1 MGVVPLVLLL
11 GPANTP
17 VQGIGSVLN
26 FAFFALGP
34 IMLVPFVGSGAALGM
49 AGASIVLWIGYH
61 QAKWVSW
68 AAGVAIVGLTASV
81 TLWPVVQH
89 ETAKRQAT
97 KDRDVRSDAIIRA
110 DFKGVLSGHK
120 VTFPA
125 SPRLGVTD
133 NCAPGVQEGLFGCT
147 TSLINPVSIFT
158 KPDEI
163 LLHERSDPIVFRT
176 ISVSAI
182 EKDCRAGNDY
192 CLTQDKVDR
201 WCNEVRTDQ
210 ANSIWCLDKP
220 AMQFWFKT
228 DATPGP
234 SDREEPELAARFAD
248 SALGPGR
255 VTCFYS
261 PNPKE
266 TDRQGAS
273 CRLAFIMADGVSA
286 VIGARREQITSGDP
300 VLIETIEVIP
310 GYWANL
316 TESR

>member
-1 MGVVPLVLLL
+1 MVLLL
-11 GPANTP
+11 GPANAP
-17 VQGIGSVLN
+17 VQGIGSALN

-34 IMLVPFVGSGAALGM
+34 MMLVPFVASSAALGI
-49 AGASIVLWIGYH
+49 AGASIMLWIGH
-61 QAKWVSW
+61 QQPRWVSW
-68 AAGVAIVGLTASV
+68 AVGVAIVGLTASV
-81 TLWPVVQH
+81 TLWPVAQR
-89 ETAKRQAT
+89 ETVKRQAAE
-97 KDRDVRSDAIIRA
+97 DRVVRADAMIRA

-133 NCAPGVQEGLFGCT
+133 DCAPGFQAGLFSCT

-176 ISVSAI
+176 ISVSAV
-182 EKDCRAGNDY
+182 KQDCRAGNDY
-192 CLTQDKVDR
+192 CLTQEKVDR

-210 ANSIWCLDKP
+210 ADSIWCLDKP
-220 AMQFWFKT
+220 AMRFGFKT

-234 SDREEPELAARFAD
+234 SDREEPELATRFAD

-266 TDRQGAS
+266 TERQGAS
-273 CRLAFIMADGVSA
+273 CRLAFTMADGVSA

-300 VLIETIEVIP
+300 VLIETIEAIP
-310 GYWANL
+310 VYWANL
-316 TESR
+316 TERR